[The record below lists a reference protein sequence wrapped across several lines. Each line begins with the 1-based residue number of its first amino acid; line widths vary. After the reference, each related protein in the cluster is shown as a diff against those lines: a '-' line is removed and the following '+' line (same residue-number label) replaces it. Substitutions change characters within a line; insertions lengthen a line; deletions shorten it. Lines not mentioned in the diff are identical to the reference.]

1 MDTQLLT
8 RVLDLLPY
16 GIIIWRLDRN
26 TSNPKGTLRM
36 VWSNTLAAEI
46 TGIGGEHKDKTIG
59 RYMDHQASM
68 KLHEISRNVILDG
81 NSLVLERFKFGT
93 MNGSPTV
100 CKMHFQPIDKDHM
113 VVVMDRKRTLLHAHA
128 DATSDAVRSLVSRLE
143 NGFEG

>member
-26 TSNPKGTLRM
+26 TSSPKGTLRV
-36 VWSNTLAAEI
+36 VWSNGLASEI
-46 TGIGGEHKDKTIG
+46 TGISGEHKDKTIG

-81 NSLVLERFKFGT
+81 HSLVMDRFKFGT
-93 MNGSPTV
+93 LNGTPTV
-100 CKMHFQPIDKDHM
+100 CKMHFQPVDEQHM
-113 VVVMDRKRTLLHAHA
+113 VVVMDKKRSLLHAHA
-128 DATSDAVRSLVSRLE
+128 DATSDAVRSLVARLE
-143 NGFEG
+143 SSFEG